1 MRVFVLFESY
11 RHLLDVVVGQTV
23 CDIKS
28 ILRKKFDLDTVQ
40 NEEGEN
46 DMLITLNYAGSNL
59 EDDWVFTD
67 ISIPPGATLRCQL
80 VENIKTHLFVNFSYF
95 NETLRFKEWFDVW
108 DTKVGDLK
116 TMITEKTGLHVSVFR
131 LVSPEGNE
139 MYDCHPLK
147 TYSID
152 YGDTIQLETW
162 NGWSEFLRAATS
174 GQLTPTL
181 KHMVSMTDDPLV
193 FKYQLRV
200 ALFIAAHF
208 NYSQLATQLIKS
220 GARCD
225 EPVGTH
231 PVREWCNKDGHP
243 DHMKTPVHEA
253 AQQGSLNC
261 LQKFVHHNYACI
273 LAKDGHGLTPC
284 NLARRY
290 QRTEC
295 FKLLIAEQFRTRSMS
310 GLTIGIYAR
319 VRKWCE
325 RARDRAVMFHKHSPN
340 PLLLAMEHRTS
351 RNAVVGQ
358 KVQIDGFGEN
368 MQAGTSK
375 LQLSMELKNSKNKP
389 STGVAL
395 SVSMKSTEEGEK
407 QGNFTGS
414 DRFQTFNG
422 ISDEDDTANAINSVY
437 SSKSNGETV
446 TKNTEKQIIC
456 KTCSLPSLRQKVAC
470 CHGEKSRLETSLK
483 DNAQIKNE
491 TQTKGATIAT
501 NHYKAYRWKN
511 EFSNKE
517 VQPQM
522 ACSSCHEHKGNNEKH
537 LQTVEKIN
545 DLPVIKT
552 NTSLIGANKS
562 DRLRNIQ
569 ICDNF
574 ETKNPEG
581 IRRDFFVTQEAV
593 VDLKS
598 RRIKERNNDKR
609 DLDKSKTNEDMP
621 PINPHSASFNDSSSN
636 DSQVKLKSA
645 KRAKSDGELVRRQR
659 SRSLYATKRYR
670 PCLNLT
676 GHRRASSDEELSL
689 QFTRMFSRVTGH
701 DFREAAKESLDVAMT
716 FEKKRWLQRVHMAID
731 FNNNTFARQLESYR
745 SKHRES
751 HAS

>member
-1 MRVFVLFESY
+1 MRVFVLFQSY
-11 RHLLDVVVGQTV
+11 RHLLDVAVGQTV

-80 VENIKTHLFVNFSYF
+80 VENIKPFLFVTFSYF
-95 NETLRFKEWFDVW
+95 SETLRFKEWFDVW

-116 TMITEKTGLHVSVFR
+116 AMITEKTGLHVSVFR

-162 NGWSEFLRAATS
+162 NGWNEFLRAATS

-290 QRTEC
+290 HRTEC
-295 FKLLIAEQFRTRSMS
+295 FKLLIAEQFRTRSTS

-325 RARDRAVMFHKHSPN
+325 RARDRAFMFHKHSPN

-368 MQAGTSK
+368 MQAGASK

-389 STGVAL
+389 STGVA
-395 SVSMKSTEEGEK
+395 SSASMKSIQEGEK

-422 ISDEDDTANAINSVY
+422 VSDEEEGVHST
-437 SSKSNGETV
+437 KSNEKIV
-446 TKNTEKQIIC
+446 AKNIEKQIIC
-456 KTCSLPSLRQKVAC
+456 KTCSLPSVRQKTAC
-470 CHGEKSRLETSLK
+470 CHGEKSRFQTSLRG
-483 DNAQIKNE
+483 NAPIRNE
-491 TQTKGATIAT
+491 TQTKGAALAT
-501 NHYKAYRWKN
+501 NHYKAYRWKK
-511 EFSNKE
+511 EFLNKE
-517 VQPQM
+517 VQPEV
-522 ACSSCHEHKGNNEKH
+522 ACFCHEHKGNNEKH

-545 DLPVIKT
+545 DLPVITT
-552 NTSLIGANKS
+552 NSSLVGANKS
-562 DRLRNIQ
+562 DRISNIQ

-574 ETKNPEG
+574 GTKNPEG
-581 IRRDFFVTQEAV
+581 MKRDFFVTQEAA
-593 VDLKS
+593 VDLER
-598 RRIKERNNDKR
+598 RRIKAGNNDNR
-609 DLDKSKTNEDMP
+609 DLDKSTANKNMP
-621 PINPHSASFNDSSSN
+621 PINPQSASFSYSSSN
-636 DSQVKLKSA
+636 DSQAKLKSA
-645 KRAKSDGELVRRQR
+645 KRSKSDGELPRRQR
-659 SRSLYATKRYR
+659 SRSLYATRQYR
-670 PCLNLT
+670 PCFNLT
-676 GHRRASSDEELSL
+676 GHRRASSDEKLSL

-716 FEKKRWLQRVHMAID
+716 FQKKRWLQRVHMAID

-745 SKHRES
+745 DKHRES